1 MKGKNIYTQQEIEQ
15 LRGLIRKRNSASAV
29 EQKSIRQKMRKMGFW
44 GRDDWGIIDYFE
56 TELDELIKS
65 GRIKVKSE
73 KNE

>member
-15 LRGLIRKRNSASAV
+15 LRDLIREKNRASAV

-44 GRDDWGIIDYFE
+44 GRDDWGIIRCSEAD
-56 TELDELIKS
+56 LDELIKS

>member
-15 LRGLIRKRNSASAV
+15 LRDLIREKNRASAD
-29 EQKSIRQKMRKMGFW
+29 ERKRIRQKMRKMGFW
-44 GRDDWGIIDYFE
+44 GSKDWGIIDCSE
-56 TELDELIKS
+56 TDLDELIKS

>member
-15 LRGLIRKRNSASAV
+15 LRDLIREKKRASAD
-29 EQKSIRQKMRKMGFW
+29 ERKRIRQKMRKMGFW
-44 GRDDWGIIDYFE
+44 GRDDWGIIRCSEAD
-56 TELDELIKS
+56 LDELIKS